1 MIDSVSLQWLCT
13 VAFAAIGAYYL
24 ARLLRAPGSER
35 VSSAAHLAMCAAM
48 ILMVWPWGMD
58 VPALPQQVVFGL
70 ATAWFLLLAVR
81 ATPAGHLR
89 SRVTHGQHAILMAAM
104 VWMLATMPASMT
116 GHASSMNMPGM
127 NMSAMPSSGMP
138 TYQTV
143 ITVAVGIYCL
153 VSALPLVVRRTNA
166 NLVCQGAMSAGMGA
180 LLFVMV

>member
-13 VAFAAIGAYYL
+13 VAFAAIGAYYV

-35 VSSAAHLAMCAAM
+35 VSNAAHLAMCAAM

-70 ATAWFLLLAVR
+70 ATVWFLVLAVR
-81 ATPAGHLR
+81 ATPAGHLGW
-89 SRVTHGQHAILMAAM
+89 RVAHGQHAILMAAM
-104 VWMLATMPASMT
+104 VWMLATMPASMA
-116 GHASSMNMPGM
+116 GHGSSMNMPGM
-127 NMSAMPSSGMP
+127 NMPMSGSGMP
-138 TYQTV
+138 TYQIV

-153 VSALPLVVRRTNA
+153 ASALGFVARRTSA
-166 NLVCQGAMSAGMGA
+166 NVVCQGAMSAGMGA